1 MKTFLSLTLVAIV
14 LLSTLVFTS
23 CDIESILGGGVQITP
38 NPEKEARTAIT
49 EMEWLKAFNI
59 NNYSLEIISGNE
71 KYHYD
76 ITEKAFFGELF
87 EKQDGSF
94 VSSEKV
100 YLDVTNGYQIEQT
113 ENGWVGSKI
122 ELTGEEIHEMIAMF
136 VPEINFADLVYQ
148 EATKSYLYKNEEIIF
163 DFYFEDGKI
172 VRMEGMS
179 TLPDDDS
186 QIILSNVGTTTVE
199 LPEYSVDKYA
209 VSYDEWN
216 ANMNAKNYTVDMKA
230 TITQTAN
237 GEEIGRMESSV
248 VLKQGTDAIY
258 QIADGTEHYSV
269 LVGDTWCKLALKED
283 GKYVV
288 DAYYDYDPLDS
299 IADMMST
306 FTNGHTSYHDY
317 NYNAQSKSYSYSFKD
332 YERSGTFYVYF
343 EDGEITKIEIRFSIS
358 SSGSIQE
365 WNIVCDFS
373 DVGTTVVEVPEFTDD
388 SSTPDKPSDNRYTVT
403 EEEFYSKLNANNFT
417 VVIDELDTIMMVTP
431 NAYYSAVG
439 ENRSYLIHENG
450 EVFMISEINGVWSA
464 TPYSYSWVDYRISG
478 LFEYYFSDLSFEN
491 FEYNDY
497 SHFYEMNVNVDGTD
511 RLLLLSFYNGEIRS
525 AYFSIG
531 DDGYNLTF
539 SNVGTTVVEVP
550 EVTIP
555 TTPNDGYAVTAAVW
569 HENINMR
576 NYTLFIM
583 QDNELSKKVLQDDYY
598 MYYYDQLNGTEGYD
612 HLMMV
617 SYINYLQYHF
627 DSSMLQQSTYTY
639 DTDLHAYCTEA
650 DGYTVMIFFE
660 NNVLKYIAFFLDD
673 YNFMTFI
680 FTDVGTTFVESPVVG
695 DLE

>member
-1 MKTFLSLTLVAIV
+1 MKKFLSLTLVAIV

-38 NPEKEARTAIT
+38 NPEKEARAAIT

-87 EKQDGSF
+87 EKKDGSF

-100 YLDVTNGYQIEQT
+100 YLDITNGYQIEQT

-122 ELTGEEIHEMIAMF
+122 ELTGEEMHEMIAMF
-136 VPEINFADLVYQ
+136 VPKINFADLVYQ
-148 EATKSYLYKNEEIIF
+148 EATKSYLYKNEDIIF
-163 DFYFEDGKI
+163 DFYFENGKI

-332 YERSGTFYVYF
+332 YERSGACYFYF

-373 DVGTTVVEVPEFTDD
+373 DVGTTVVEVPEFT
-388 SSTPDKPSDNRYTVT
+388 
-403 EEEFYSKLNANNFT
+403 EEENERITLEEWCENMNAINYTFNKSMSVLNGET
-417 VVIDELDTIMMVTP
+417 TLYM
-431 NAYYSAVG
+431 NAEITHS
-439 ENRSYLIHENG
+439 ENG
-450 EVFMISEINGVWSA
+450 YIYIATHDYGEDVYTQTYIMAYRNGVAYELNEIDGQYFGRATTESTHQTIGYLFGLQSEEDIKAGYELLTYDKETDSYVWSINGQSVYFYFIDGVLYKMQLS
-464 TPYSYSWVDYRISG
+464 VDT
-478 LFEYYFSDLSFEN
+478 EMT
-491 FEYNDY
+491 
-497 SHFYEMNVNVDGTD
+497 YE
-511 RLLLLSFYNGEIRS
+511 
-525 AYFSIG
+525 
-531 DDGYNLTF
+531 F
-539 SNVGTTVVEVP
+539 SNIGTTVVEIP
-550 EVTIP
+550 DFTI
-555 TTPNDGYAVTAAVW
+555 
-569 HENINMR
+569 
-576 NYTLFIM
+576 
-583 QDNELSKKVLQDDYY
+583 S
-598 MYYYDQLNGTEGYD
+598 
-612 HLMMV
+612 
-617 SYINYLQYHF
+617 
-627 DSSMLQQSTYTY
+627 
-639 DTDLHAYCTEA
+639 EA
-650 DGYTVMIFFE
+650 E
-660 NNVLKYIAFFLDD
+660 
-673 YNFMTFI
+673 
-680 FTDVGTTFVESPVVG
+680 
-695 DLE
+695 